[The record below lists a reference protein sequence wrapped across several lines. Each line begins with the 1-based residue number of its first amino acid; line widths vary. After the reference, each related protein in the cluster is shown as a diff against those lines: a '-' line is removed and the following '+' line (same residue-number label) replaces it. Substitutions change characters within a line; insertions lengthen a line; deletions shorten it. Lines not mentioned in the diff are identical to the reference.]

1 MSAEKPSDAQKP
13 PAPPSGG
20 PGYRTLTPA
29 ATPVSKPAT
38 ARVAPKPPAA
48 DAGAAAKTPPIA
60 PDAPKEESHPDPTR
74 FGDWELKGRCI
85 DF

>member
-1 MSAEKPSDAQKP
+1 MSAEKPSDAQNP

-29 ATPVSKPAT
+29 ATPAA
-38 ARVAPKPPAA
+38 ARAAPKPQAA
-48 DAGAAAKTPPIA
+48 GAGAAAKTPSIA
-60 PDAPKEESHPDPTR
+60 PDAPKEESHPDRTR